1 MNPGPLRGIRALLST
16 MSVLV
21 LLTVAAC
28 GGGDDTTAENP
39 ERSLQTDVPF
49 KACDAVACT
58 GDIEGAAY
66 EIKMPESWNGT
77 LLLYSH
83 GYRFADPSPPDFE
96 PVVTT
101 PAPAPSEE
109 VATALLA
116 KGYALAGSAFA
127 SNGWA
132 VLDGVSAGEKLH
144 DFFVANVGKPDR
156 VYVWGD
162 SLGGLITE
170 MLAEKNPDWV
180 AGAAPLCGVLGGTN
194 LNLDLALDVAYAVK
208 ALIYPELKLTGF
220 ASNDEA
226 VKNWQGAFD
235 AISAAGADV
244 KNGVPKILMVAAL
257 VDAPTQ
263 TRTYDGSSI
272 ESQVRAR
279 AESIL
284 TAMGYGT
291 YGRYEI
297 EQRVGG
303 NPSANDETDYSARV
317 SEEERSLINGVSPGS
332 VDRLLTA
339 LANGERVTADD
350 SARTSAD
357 ELGNPTGALTDPTL
371 TIHTT
376 ADPLVLAQNETVF
389 ADRVQARRATP
400 LLSQAFIAPPE
411 TYSEDTGA
419 PYGAGHCNFSV
430 EQRVTFVEILDD
442 WARRG
447 IYPTPTTFEK
457 QIGEAH
463 ANVFDPGPWPA
474 EES

>member
-1 MNPGPLRGIRALLST
+1 MNPGPSRRLRALLST
-16 MSVLV
+16 ISALALV
-21 LLTVAAC
+21 TVAAC
-28 GGGDDTTAENP
+28 GSGDATADNP
-39 ERSLQTDVPF
+39 ERSLRTDVSF
-49 KACDAVACT
+49 NGCDKVACT
-58 GDIEGAAY
+58 GELDGAAY
-66 EIKMPESWNGT
+66 EIKLPERWNGA

-83 GYRFADPSPPDFE
+83 GYRFAEPSPPDFN

-144 DFFVANVGKPDR
+144 DFFVAKVAKPDR

-170 MLAEKNPDWV
+170 TLSEKHPNWV
-180 AGAAPLCGVLGGTN
+180 TGAAPLCGVLGGTN
-194 LNLDLALDVAYAVK
+194 LNLDLALDAAYAVK
-208 ALIYPELKLTGF
+208 TLIYPQLKLTGF

-226 VKNWQGAFD
+226 VKNWQGAYN
-235 AISAAGADV
+235 AIAAAGGDL
-244 KNGVPKILMVAAL
+244 KNGVPKLLMVAAL
-257 VDAPTQ
+257 VDAPKQ
-263 TRTYDGSSI
+263 TRTYDGSTI

-279 AESIL
+279 AESLL
-284 TAMGYGT
+284 TALGYGT

-303 NPSANDETDYSARV
+303 NPSSNEGTDYATRV
-317 SEEERSLINGVSPGS
+317 SDDERTLIESVSPGATK
-332 VDRLLTA
+332 RLLA
-339 LANGERVTADD
+339 ELDAGQRVSADD
-350 SARTSAD
+350 AARTKAD
-357 ELGNPTGALTDPTL
+357 ELGNPTGALTSPTL
-371 TIHTT
+371 AIHTT

-389 ADRVQARRATP
+389 ADRVEAHHATD
-400 LLSQAFIAPPE
+400 LLSQAFIGPPE
-411 TYSEDTGA
+411 TYTEATGA

-430 EQRVTFVEILDD
+430 EQRVTFIEILDD

-447 IYPTPTTFEK
+447 IYPTPVTFETEL
-457 QIGEAH
+457 GEAH

-474 EES
+474 DVS

>member
-1 MNPGPLRGIRALLST
+1 MLARCCRPSP
-16 MSVLV
+16 V
-21 LLTVAAC
+21 LLLAVVAAC
-28 GGGDDTTAENP
+28 GGGDGDATAANP
-39 ERSLQTDVPF
+39 ERSARSDVPF
-49 KACDAVACT
+49 KGCDEVACT
-58 GDIEGAAY
+58 GEIEGAAY
-66 EIKMPESWNGT
+66 EIQLPARWNGT

-83 GYRFADPSPPDFE
+83 GYRFAEPSPPDFE
-96 PVVTT
+96 PVSTS
-101 PAPAPSEE
+101 PAPAANAE

-132 VLDGVSAGEKLH
+132 VQDGVTAGEKLH
-144 DFFVANVGKPDR
+144 RFFADNVAKPDR

-162 SLGGLITE
+162 SLGGLITQ

-208 ALIYPELKLTGF
+208 ALIYPDLKLTGF

-235 AISAAGADV
+235 AISAAGGDTT
-244 KNGVPKILMVAAL
+244 NGVPKILMVAAL

-263 TRTYDGSSI
+263 TRTYDGSTI

-303 NPSANDETDYSARV
+303 NPSANDGTDYSTRV

-332 VDRLLTA
+332 AERLLRA

-350 SARTSAD
+350 AARTSAD

-371 TIHTT
+371 AIHTT

-389 ADRVQARRATP
+389 ADRVEAERATP
-400 LLSQAFIAPPE
+400 LLSQAFIGPPE
-411 TYSEDTGA
+411 TYSQDPGA

-430 EQRVTFVEILDD
+430 DQRVSFIDILDD

-447 IYPTPTTFEK
+447 IYPTPTTFETVL
-457 QIGEAH
+457 GEAH

-474 EES
+474 EER